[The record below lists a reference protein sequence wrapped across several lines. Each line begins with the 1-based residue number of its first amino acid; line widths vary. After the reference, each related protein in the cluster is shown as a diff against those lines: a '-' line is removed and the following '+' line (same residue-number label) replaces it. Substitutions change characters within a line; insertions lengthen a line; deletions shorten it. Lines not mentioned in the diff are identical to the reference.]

1 MVVLIYISLM
11 TNDILHFF
19 MCLLVIHGLDDV
31 CLDIPLL
38 LFSGLIY
45 FLIFLVIYLMVMI
58 NNILITF
65 LWTRIDRSLKSFFSA
80 FTLTHNYYFI
90 VHSLSLNYACIFKFL
105 LLNFSKSYLY
115 FLKWSFSGFPNFL
128 WLMTGNG
135 HLKALLL
142 RLQVSSES
150 HQGYSWQ

>member
-1 MVVLIYISLM
+1 M

-65 LWTRIDRSLKSFFSA
+65 LWTRIDRSLKSFISA
-80 FTLTHNYYFI
+80 FTLIIIT
-90 VHSLSLNYACIFKFL
+90 L
-105 LLNFSKSYLY
+105 
-115 FLKWSFSGFPNFL
+115 
-128 WLMTGNG
+128 
-135 HLKALLL
+135 
-142 RLQVSSES
+142 
-150 HQGYSWQ
+150 